1 MNLMLDSFKT
11 SKGGV
16 LGRLFTDTGDMV
28 AVTLEHAY
36 ESGIEGYS
44 PKVPAGTY
52 RCVRGTHQLHKGDSL
67 GPPFETFEVM
77 GVAGHAGI
85 LFHKGNFNKDSQG
98 CILVGQ
104 TFADLDKDGHLDVTN
119 SGATFTRFMVL
130 QAAVDEFE
138 LRVVRGG

>member
-36 ESGIEGYS
+36 ESGIEGYA

-52 RCVRGTHQLHKGDSL
+52 HCVRGTHQLHKGDGL
-67 GPPFETFEVM
+67 GDPFETFEVT
-77 GVAGHAGI
+77 GVPGHTGI
-85 LFHKGNFNKDSQG
+85 LFHKGNFNKDSAG
-98 CILVGQ
+98 CILVG
-104 TFADLDKDGHLDVTN
+104 TSFADIDQDGYLDVAG
-119 SGATFTRFMVL
+119 SVAAFTRFMVL
-130 QAAVDEFE
+130 TAGVDEFE